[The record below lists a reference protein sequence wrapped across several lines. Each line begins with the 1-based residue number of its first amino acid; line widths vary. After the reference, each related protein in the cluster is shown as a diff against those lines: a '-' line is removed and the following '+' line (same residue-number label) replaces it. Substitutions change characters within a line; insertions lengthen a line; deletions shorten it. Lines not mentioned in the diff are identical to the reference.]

1 MKRFIARE
9 FLILIAAIITYFI
22 LFIVLSEL
30 SKTKTERLENI
41 NKKLIDLDTEIPF
54 QRIVWQNL
62 VLLNEIESNFKEFS
76 ETHNSSEKIETVFAK
91 DLIYGSYQSQIEVL
105 SYENYLNKFSL
116 TDSARND
123 VYLLLK
129 NEGIEI
135 NKNELGEILSKDT
148 LLLKK
153 AFQISI
159 KNNYSKSFNDFK
171 LLLDLENTS
180 RYDSLLLSRKK
191 LLEEVSEVKQSRFYG
206 KMGDDQAKL
215 ELVTFIF
222 LLFFGLRYFIYAVL
236 WSIKQLK

>member
-30 SKTKTERLENI
+30 RKTKTERLENI

-105 SYENYLNKFSL
+105 SYTNYLNKFSL

-129 NEGIEI
+129 NEGVEI

-191 LLEEVSEVKQSRFYG
+191 LLEEVSEIKQSRFYG